1 MGIKIKDNMSQ
12 KILVTG
18 GLGYVGGRV
27 SRFLSGKKDI
37 ELIITTR
44 KKRAVFPEW
53 IKKRNILEVD
63 MSLNSDLYKACEEID
78 CIVHFAGMNEIE
90 CARDPEKAL
99 EVNAGNTYRLL
110 QAAIKQKVKRF
121 IYFSTAH
128 VYGAPLQGKI
138 TEKTIPRPVHP
149 YAITH
154 RVAEDFVLS
163 AHDEGKIIG
172 IILRLSNGFGSP
184 ETPDINRWSLLVNDL
199 CHQIVCKGKII
210 LKSSGLQ
217 KRDFITLFNVCRALD
232 HFLTIDKDLIQNG
245 LFNLGGSCSLQII
258 EMANLI
264 ALRAEKQFGF
274 KPLISKPMTKE
285 EILENLEYNI
295 DKITQTGFDLIDN
308 FKQEIDDTLLFCKK
322 HFS

>member
-1 MGIKIKDNMSQ
+1 MGQ

-27 SRFLSGKKDI
+27 SRFLSEKKDVEI
-37 ELIITTR
+37 IITTR
-44 KKRAVFPEW
+44 KKTAVFPEW
-53 IKKRNILEVD
+53 MKKRNILEVD
-63 MSLNSDLYKACEEID
+63 MSRHSDLYKVCEGID

-90 CARDPEKAL
+90 CASDPEKAL

-110 QAAIKQKVKRF
+110 QAAIQQKVKRF

-128 VYGAPLQGKI
+128 VYGAPLRGKI
-138 TEKTIPRPVHP
+138 TEKTITRPVHP

-163 AHDEGKIIG
+163 AHDKGEIIG
-172 IILRLSNGFGSP
+172 IVFRLSNGFGAP
-184 ETPDINRWSLLVNDL
+184 ESSDINRWSLLVNDL
-199 CHQIVCKGKII
+199 CHQIACKEEII

-232 HFLTIDKDLIQNG
+232 HFIVLDKDLIQDG
-245 LFNLGGSCSLQII
+245 LFNLGGSCSMQII

-264 ALRAEKQFGF
+264 ALRAEKQLGF
-274 KPLISKPMTKE
+274 YPVISRPVVKE
-285 EILENLEYNI
+285 ETFENLEYNI
-295 DKITQTGFDLIDN
+295 DKIIRTGFDLIDN
-308 FKQEIDDTLLFCKK
+308 FEQEIDDTLLFCKK